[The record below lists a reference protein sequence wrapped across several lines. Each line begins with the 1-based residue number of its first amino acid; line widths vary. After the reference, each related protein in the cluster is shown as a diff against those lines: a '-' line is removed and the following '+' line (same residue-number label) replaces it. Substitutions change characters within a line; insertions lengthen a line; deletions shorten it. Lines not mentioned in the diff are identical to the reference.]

1 MKESLLNYFRTSWIY
16 QKLDPKNVWRV
27 AMSGPILFLL
37 TIIHRIIGEKMI
49 ITRSKY
55 NFLVKLRVMDY
66 LVGGYMHL
74 GETNPLET
82 YVVRK
87 LLHKGDIFFD
97 VGAHLGWYTLNA
109 SQVVGRKGK
118 VYAFEPNPS
127 VASWLGENCQL
138 NNLKNVSIIKAPVA
152 DSVAAVDFWVGESD
166 ALGSLSKANA
176 IRGSTREAKKIKII
190 STTLDSFIKQRRIR
204 KVKIIKID
212 VEGADLLVIKGGK
225 NFLKRQAPY
234 LIVEVFGLTWEK
246 DRDRDKD
253 IFSYLSRLGY
263 KAYEFV
269 PQGLR
274 LIQKNS
280 LSPQVINIFFA
291 KDDRGL
297 KQMKL
302 LQA

>member
-1 MKESLLNYFRTSWIY
+1 
-16 QKLDPKNVWRV
+16 
-27 AMSGPILFLL
+27 MSGPILLVL
-37 TIIHRIIGEKMI
+37 TIINRIVGEKMI

-55 NFLVKLRVMDY
+55 NFLIKLRAMDY
-66 LVGGYMHL
+66 FMGGYMHL

-82 YVVRK
+82 YVVRS
-87 LLHKGDIFFD
+87 LLRRGDIFFD

-127 VASWLGENCQL
+127 VASWLGTNCQL
-138 NNLKNVSIIKAPVA
+138 NNLENVSIIEAPVA
-152 DSVAAVDFWVGESD
+152 ERVTTLDFWVGESD
-166 ALGSLSKANA
+166 TLGSLSKTNA
-176 IRGSTREAKKIKII
+176 TRGSRRGAKKIQTT
-190 STTLDSFIKQRRIR
+190 STTLDSFVKQRRIR

-212 VEGADLLVIKGGK
+212 AEGADLLVIKGGK
-225 NFLKRQAPY
+225 NFLKRQSPY

-269 PQGLR
+269 PQGVR
-274 LIQKNS
+274 LIQKDGPS
-280 LSPQVINIFFA
+280 SQIINLFFA
-291 KDDRGL
+291 KEDREL